1 MSKAAIVVGSILG
14 FLLLGTLWVIGNYN
28 SLVTANN
35 AVDKAGSKI
44 ETQYQRRLDLV
55 ENLVETTK
63 GGQKQELAVF
73 GKIAEARSRVLSA
86 NGTDAKVAAI
96 NDMETNIALIPRLQ
110 EAYPDLKSFQQ
121 VQALFNQLASTEAD
135 ILATRNAYNDVVTN
149 FNNNIMTFPK
159 NIFAKSFGFEKRNL
173 FKSDVGAEK
182 AVKVKF

>member
-1 MSKAAIVVGSILG
+1 MSKTAIAAGSVLG
-14 FLLLGTLWVIGNYN
+14 VAVLIGLWITGNYN
-28 SLVTANN
+28 SLITANN

-96 NDMETNIALIPRLQ
+96 NYMETNIALITSLQ
-110 EAYPDLKSFQQ
+110 E
-121 VQALFNQLASTEAD
+121 
-135 ILATRNAYNDVVTN
+135 
-149 FNNNIMTFPK
+149 
-159 NIFAKSFGFEKRNL
+159 
-173 FKSDVGAEK
+173 
-182 AVKVKF
+182 